1 MLKLLRRK
9 SFRKSKD
16 LNSESG
22 SRGSAVRSSGQYS
35 VASGG
40 QRRRSSSGL
49 QSTHSLSQPVDNNY
63 NSLDRSGPG
72 SGQQQRHSRDNVRT
86 ARSRYSSLSNTAS
99 NSEDNPPEIL
109 QYARPPE
116 NLASPVR
123 ESNSY
128 LPESVVASKQDV
140 ETTIQKLFFDSVV
153 NGGKVGNSGEG
164 KNSADQRSRSE
175 ARRSV
180 IVRENPARRRSSS
193 NNNNNNNSSSNSTGT
208 SSPANNTSTTTPSTT
223 PAEKV
228 NQQQSESE
236 SKAGR
241 RSVLSVLRQSF
252 RKSKKER
259 PRVTARPEPSA
270 RQVSAC
276 SLVEDQKASTVS
288 VASVRAGRTLS
299 PSRASLVSRENPGE
313 NNNQASMK
321 TATPGSISR
330 QLGSRPSYTSPTTPS
345 SSSTSSSTAANS
357 KATASPPTA
366 TPRHGGAGGQRFL
379 PETPKLVG
387 SPVAVPP
394 IYANVHS
401 SGNNRQM
408 SPGIAKI
415 LEDSGNKRAENGVSR
430 TQSSSQVP
438 PSIPKPAARLSIRQK
453 VEFQPLVGPLVMVL
467 VYHEVAQSIIR
478 QKYLIVCV

>member
-22 SRGSAVRSSGQYS
+22 WRGSAARSGAYSGGGQYS
-35 VASGG
+35 VSSAR

-49 QSTHSLSQPVDNNY
+49 QSTPSLSQPDNNY
-63 NSLDRSGPG
+63 NSLDRSG
-72 SGQQQRHSRDNVRT
+72 QQQHSSRDNVRVL
-86 ARSRYSSLSNTAS
+86 RSRYSSLSNT
-99 NSEDNPPEIL
+99 NSDDNPPEIL

-128 LPESVVASKQDV
+128 LPESVVTSKQDC

-153 NGGKVGNSGEG
+153 NGGKDRDGGERQ
-164 KNSADQRSRSE
+164 NSADQRSRSE

-180 IVRENPARRRSSS
+180 IVRESVQGAPARRSSS
-193 NNNNNNNSSSNSTGT
+193 NNNNNNINTTNNI
-208 SSPANNTSTTTPSTT
+208 SPNNTSNTSNTT
-223 PAEKV
+223 PANKV
-228 NQQQSESE
+228 TQQQPE

-241 RSVLSVLRQSF
+241 RSSVLSVLRQSF

-259 PRVTARPEPSA
+259 PRVTARPESTA

-276 SLVEDQKASTVS
+276 SLVEDQTSSIS
-288 VASVRAGRTLS
+288 VASVRAGRTLT
-299 PSRASLVSRENPGE
+299 PSRASIVSRTSLVERENPGE
-313 NNNQASMK
+313 NNNQPTASMK
-321 TATPGSISR
+321 TATASTGSSITR
-330 QLGSRPSYTSPTTPS
+330 QLGSRPSYNS
-345 SSSTSSSTAANS
+345 SSSTSSSTGATS
-357 KATASPPTA
+357 KATVDPPTA

-379 PETPKLVG
+379 PETPKLVA
-387 SPVAVPP
+387 SAVPP

-453 VEFQPLVGPLVMVL
+453 VEFQPLVEGS
-467 VYHEVAQSIIR
+467 AR
-478 QKYLIVCV
+478 QC

>member
-22 SRGSAVRSSGQYS
+22 WRGSAARSGAYSGGGQYS
-35 VASGG
+35 VSSVR

-49 QSTHSLSQPVDNNY
+49 QSTPSLSPTDNNY
-63 NSLDRSGPG
+63 ASLDRPGCG
-72 SGQQQRHSRDNVRT
+72 SGQQHSGDNVRVL
-86 ARSRYSSLSNTAS
+86 RSRYSSLSNT

-128 LPESVVASKQDV
+128 LPESVVTSKQDC

-153 NGGKVGNSGEG
+153 NGGKDRDGGERQ
-164 KNSADQRSRSE
+164 NSAEQRSRSE

-180 IVRENPARRRSSS
+180 IVRESLQGAPARRRSSS
-193 NNNNNNNSSSNSTGT
+193 NNNNNNNTIANNI
-208 SSPANNTSTTTPSTT
+208 SPNNTSSTSNTTPSN
-223 PAEKV
+223 KV
-228 NQQQSESE
+228 NQHQPESE

-241 RSVLSVLRQSF
+241 RSSVLSVLRQSF

-259 PRVTARPEPSA
+259 PRVTARPESTTA

-276 SLVEDQKASTVS
+276 SLVEDQTSSVS
-288 VASVRAGRTLS
+288 VASVRAGRTLT
-299 PSRASLVSRENPGE
+299 PSRASIVSRTSLVE
-313 NNNQASMK
+313 NNNQPAANMK
-321 TATPGSISR
+321 TATASTGSSITR
-330 QLGSRPSYTSPTTPS
+330 QLGSRPSYNS
-345 SSSTSSSTAANS
+345 SSSTSSSTGATS
-357 KATASPPTA
+357 KATTVEPPTA

-379 PETPKLVG
+379 PETPKLVA
-387 SPVAVPP
+387 SAVPP

-453 VEFQPLVGPLVMVL
+453 VEFQPLVGAVVMGL
-467 VYHEVAQSIIR
+467 VYHEVAHCIIK

>member
-22 SRGSAVRSSGQYS
+22 SRATAGRSGPAYSSGGGQYS
-35 VASGG
+35 VSSVR
-40 QRRRSSSGL
+40 QRRRNSSGL
-49 QSTHSLSQPVDNNY
+49 QSTHSLSQPENNY
-63 NSLDRSGPG
+63 SSLDRSGSGSG
-72 SGQQQRHSRDNVRT
+72 SGQQRQSRDNVRT
-86 ARSRYSSLSNTAS
+86 LRSRYSSLSNT
-99 NSEDNPPEIL
+99 NSEDSPPEIL

-128 LPESVVASKQDV
+128 LPESVVTSRQDC

-153 NGGKVGNSGEG
+153 NGGKVGDSGER
-164 KNSADQRSRSE
+164 KSSVDQRSRSE

-180 IVRENPARRRSSS
+180 IARETPARRRSSS
-193 NNNNNNNSSSNSTGT
+193 NNNNNSNNNSGNNN
-208 SSPANNTSTTTPSTT
+208 PANNTSTTPSTS
-223 PAEKV
+223 PAIPV

-236 SKAGR
+236 CKAGR

-259 PRVTARPEPSA
+259 PRAAPARPEPRA
-270 RQVSAC
+270 RQEVSVC
-276 SLVEDQKASTVS
+276 SLVDDQTSTVS
-288 VASVRAGRTLS
+288 VASVRAGRTLT
-299 PSRASLVSRENPGE
+299 PSRASIVSKSSLTADRENGGE
-313 NNNQASMK
+313 NNNQTSMK
-321 TATPGSISR
+321 TATPSSITR
-330 QLGSRPSYTSPTTPS
+330 QLGSRPSYTS
-345 SSSTSSSTAANS
+345 SSSTSSTATAATG
-357 KATASPPTA
+357 KADPPTA
-366 TPRHGGAGGQRFL
+366 TPRHGGTGGQRFL
-379 PETPKLVG
+379 PETPKLVA
-387 SPVAVPP
+387 SAVPP

-430 TQSSSQVP
+430 TPSSSQVP

-453 VEFQPLVGPLVMVL
+453 VEFQPLVGG
-467 VYHEVAQSIIR
+467 QS
-478 QKYLIVCV
+478 

>member
-22 SRGSAVRSSGQYS
+22 SRGTAVRSGAAYSGGGQYS
-35 VASGG
+35 VSSVR

-49 QSTHSLSQPVDNNY
+49 QSTPSLSQTDNNY
-63 NSLDRSGPG
+63 NSLDRSGC
-72 SGQQQRHSRDNVRT
+72 GQQHSRDNVRT
-86 ARSRYSSLSNTAS
+86 LRSRYSSLSNT

-128 LPESVVASKQDV
+128 LPESVVTSKQEC

-153 NGGKVGNSGEG
+153 NGGKDRDSAGQRQ
-164 KNSADQRSRSE
+164 NSADQRSRSE

-180 IVRENPARRRSSS
+180 IVRESLQGAPARRRSSS
-193 NNNNNNNSSSNSTGT
+193 NNNNNNITTRTSISPNNSSTT
-208 SSPANNTSTTTPSTT
+208 SSTIAAN
-223 PAEKV
+223 KV
-228 NQQQSESE
+228 NQDQAEPE
-236 SKAGR
+236 CKVGR
-241 RSVLSVLRQSF
+241 RSVLTVLRQSF

-259 PRVTARPEPSA
+259 PRVTARPESSA

-276 SLVEDQKASTVS
+276 SLVEDQTSTIS
-288 VASVRAGRTLS
+288 VASVRAGRTLT
-299 PSRASLVSRENPGE
+299 PSRASIVSRSSLVEKENPGE
-313 NNNQASMK
+313 NNNQAAAMK
-321 TATPGSISR
+321 TATASTGSSITR
-330 QLGSRPSYTSPTTPS
+330 QLGSRPSYN
-345 SSSTSSSTAANS
+345 SSSTSSSTGATS
-357 KATASPPTA
+357 KATTGDPPTA
-366 TPRHGGAGGQRFL
+366 TPRHGGTGGQRFL
-379 PETPKLVG
+379 PETPKLVA
-387 SPVAVPP
+387 SAVPP

-415 LEDSGNKRAENGVSR
+415 LEDSGNKRAENGGSR

-453 VEFQPLVGPLVMVL
+453 VEFQPSVGAVVMVL
-467 VYHEVAQSIIR
+467 VYHEVAHCWTVLSSKNI
-478 QKYLIVCV
+478 